1 VSQAEQELSEERQR
15 ARATERR
22 LRAQIHSLL
31 DARAAGGAGDAEPAG
46 FMALP
51 PVAHPFWRQP
61 DAPATAIR
69 MLADAEAA
77 RARGATMLEAALEAR
92 RTLALQL
99 ETLQTKH
106 QALQS
111 TVMSLEMAGAA
122 RRG

>member
-15 ARATERR
+15 ARGTERR

-31 DARAAGGAGDAEPAG
+31 DARAAAGAGDAELAG
-46 FMALP
+46 SMALP
-51 PVAHPFWRQP
+51 PAAHPFWRQP
-61 DAPATAIR
+61 EAPAIAIR

-77 RARGATMLEAALEAR
+77 RARGGSMLEAALEAR

-106 QALQS
+106 RALQS
-111 TVMSLEMAGAA
+111 TAMSLEMAGTA
-122 RRG
+122 RR